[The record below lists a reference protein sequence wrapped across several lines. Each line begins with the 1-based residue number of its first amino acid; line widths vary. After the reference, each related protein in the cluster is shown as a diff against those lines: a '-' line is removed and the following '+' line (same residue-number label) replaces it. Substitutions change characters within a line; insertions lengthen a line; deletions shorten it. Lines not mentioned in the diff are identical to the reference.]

1 MVEEDLPER
10 ICLEAVTAT
19 REALVKAFMVR
30 GWWKKKKEKE
40 GGMKFF
46 SDQ

>member
-1 MVEEDLPER
+1 
-10 ICLEAVTAT
+10 LEAVTAT

-30 GWWKKKKEKE
+30 GGGKRRKRRR
-40 GGMKFF
+40 GMKFF